1 MTDRELLESIN
12 TMLAT
17 LIDLLAD
24 DAPADAEPAL
34 ITDMDGNTYTV
45 ASNHQ
50 TLEG

>member
-1 MTDRELLESIN
+1 
-12 TMLAT
+12 MLAT

-24 DAPADAEPAL
+24 DAPADAEPST

-45 ASNHQ
+45 ASNHP